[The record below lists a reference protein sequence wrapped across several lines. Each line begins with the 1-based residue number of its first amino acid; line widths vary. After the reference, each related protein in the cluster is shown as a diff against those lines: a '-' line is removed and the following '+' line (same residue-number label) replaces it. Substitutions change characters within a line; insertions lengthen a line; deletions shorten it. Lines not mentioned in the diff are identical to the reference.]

1 MILHIIDHR
10 QHYYTVMTDLIF
22 GLEVYN
28 FKSKDYYS
36 ESLKPEVVSINK
48 QQSK

>member
-10 QHYYTVMTDLIF
+10 QHYYTIMTDLIF
-22 GLEVYN
+22 RLEVYN